1 MTDCSTEPSSNVL
14 RRVIISGGG
23 TGGHIHPALA
33 LADELRR
40 RNPETEILFVGALGR
55 MEMDRIPAAGY
66 EIIGLPITG
75 IDRKISMRN
84 VLFPL
89 RLLRSIFKAHRILRR
104 FAPEVAIGVGGFAS
118 GPLLWAAASRGIP
131 TVIQEQNSFP
141 GITNRLMA
149 RRADLIC
156 AGFPGL
162 HRWFP
167 AERITVT
174 GNPLRNTIRGLAD
187 KNQAEARAHFSLKP
201 DRPTVFV
208 MGGSLGAVSMNRAVE
223 ALIKSGAPARVGY
236 QLLWQCGARHLA
248 AAETFHAQH
257 DAPMNVA
264 VRGFIDRMDQAY
276 IAADIIASR
285 AGALAIAEL
294 AMVGKPALLV
304 PSPHVT
310 EDHQTRNARS
320 LVDRGGAQLL
330 PDNEVV
336 AALDARLKAL
346 LDDATLRAELSAGIS
361 ACARPHAASDI
372 INRVESLVANSGAN
386 PSN

>member
-40 RNPETEILFVGALGR
+40 RNPKTEILFVGALGR

-89 RLLRSIFKAHRILRR
+89 RLLRSIFKAHRILRS

-118 GPLLWAAASRGIP
+118 GPLLWAASSRGIP

-174 GNPLRNTIRGLAD
+174 GNPLRSTISGLAD
-187 KNQAEARAHFSLKP
+187 ENQAEARAHFSLKP

-223 ALIKSGAPARVGY
+223 ALIKSGAPARSGY
-236 QLLWQCGARHLA
+236 QLLWQCGDRHLA
-248 AAETFHAQH
+248 ASETFHAQH

-346 LDDATLRAELSAGIS
+346 LDDAILCADLSAGIS
-361 ACARPHAASDI
+361 ACARPHAASDV

-386 PSN
+386 PSH